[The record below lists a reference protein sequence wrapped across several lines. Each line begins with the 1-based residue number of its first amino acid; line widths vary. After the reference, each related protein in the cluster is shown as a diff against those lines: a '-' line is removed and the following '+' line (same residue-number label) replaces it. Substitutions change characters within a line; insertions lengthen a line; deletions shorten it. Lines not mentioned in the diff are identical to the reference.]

1 MSSHP
6 IVHVELPAE
15 NPEAAAKFYEEVFG
29 WKLTHN
35 QEFSY
40 WMFDAEGGPGGGFTS
55 PGSYD
60 GHGSN
65 GSEGYQIGKPLV
77 YLKSEDIDADLARV
91 EAAGGRIIMP
101 SMAIGEMGWM
111 AVFADP
117 SGNHLGFYKYPPTA
131 A

>member
-6 IVHVELPAE
+6 IVHVDLPAE

-60 GHGSN
+60 GHGSA
-65 GSEGYQIGKPLV
+65 EGYQIGKVLV
-77 YLKSEDIDADLARV
+77 YLGSEDIEADLARV
-91 EAAGGRIIMP
+91 EASGGRIIMP